1 MSTIGSA
8 SLVLSTNSA
17 KLVSGLDQA
26 GNKVKGWATETSN
39 AVSSKL
45 GNFKAGAAFGAG
57 LIAVQGLL
65 GAVGGA
71 ISKFGELNANMD
83 NVGKASRSL
92 GMSTESLSG
101 LQHAANLSGVEFNA
115 LEAALRKL
123 RTKAAGPLD
132 EALYGIAQQFQSISD
147 PAERAKL
154 LVQNFG
160 EEGLK
165 LAAMFEGGE
174 AGLRGMVDEA
184 KKLGIAFNAA
194 DAAKIE
200 AANDAITRVKGAI
213 SGVFQQF
220 LIKAAPVIELVGT
233 KLTSAFEY
241 LQPVFDKVFRALATH
256 WEIIID
262 VLSEV
267 FTAIG
272 EVIEAVVGWIGE
284 LFNLQQVS
292 LTVEQVVT
300 GVWKAIAIGAAYV
313 WDTIKAG
320 AGAVAWV
327 AGLIVEGFGY
337 VVEAFKEVVSL
348 AKELPD
354 AIRPAWLDSFVDGVN
369 EFEGAVKK
377 SGKDLRKWGEGTITG
392 FGDSADKVRNWFDSR
407 KKKEDPKADGKA
419 GAAQAPAEEK
429 KATYSAVAAALKGS
443 KEAISIQAR
452 WTTTN
457 RLNPQ
462 LDAQKRQVMEQQKTN
477 KLLNDVVKAISGI
490 DLGLEAI

>member
-26 GNKVKGWATETSN
+26 GDKVKGWATQTSS

-65 GAVGGA
+65 GEVGGA

-83 NVGKASRSL
+83 KVAKLSRNL
-92 GMSTESLSG
+92 GMPTESLSG
-101 LQHAANLSGVEFNA
+101 LQHAAGLSGVSMET
-115 LEAALRKL
+115 LEAGLLKFRQ
-123 RTKAAGPLD
+123 KATGPLD
-132 EALYGIAQQFQSISD
+132 EALYAL
-147 PAERAKL
+147 AERLEGITDPGERARI
-154 LVQNFG
+154 LVENFG
-160 EEGLK
+160 KTGVNMGTL
-165 LAAMFEGGE
+165 FEGGE
-174 AGLRGMVDEA
+174 AGLRGMVEEA

-200 AANDAITRVKGAI
+200 AANDAITKVKGAI
-213 SGVFQQF
+213 SGVVNQF

-233 KLTSAFEY
+233 KLTQAFEF
-241 LQPVFDKVFRALATH
+241 LMPVFDRVFRALSTH
-256 WEIIID
+256 WGIIID
-262 VLSEV
+262 ILGEV
-267 FTAIG
+267 FGAIG
-272 EVIEAVVGWIGE
+272 EVIQAVVGWVSE
-284 LFNLQQVS
+284 LFNLEQVS
-292 LTVEQVVT
+292 LTVEEVVT
-300 GVWKAIAIGAAYV
+300 GVWKATAIGAAYV

-354 AIRPAWLDSFVDGVN
+354 AIRPAWLDSLVDGVT

-377 SGKDLRKWGEGTITG
+377 SGKDLRNWGEGTIKG
-392 FGDSADKVRNWFDSR
+392 FGDSADKVRNWFDKR
-407 KKKEDPKADGKA
+407 KKKEDPKEDGKA
-419 GAAQAPAEEK
+419 GIGEAPEDK
-429 KATYSAVAAALKGS
+429 KATYTAVAAALKAS
-443 KEAISIQAR
+443 KEAISIEAR
-452 WTTTN
+452 WRTN
-457 RLNPQ
+457 NMLNPAKDINKQQ
-462 LDAQKRQVMEQQKTN
+462 LLEAQKAN